1 MNIVTHIDK
10 AALGAVAASQGT
22 EAIHAAIRDR
32 GRANVIL
39 ATGVSQYEML
49 DRLIAADID
58 WSRVTVFHLDEYV
71 GLPVTHGASFR
82 KYLRERVM
90 DRLRTKPEFIEV
102 AGDAPDLA
110 VELARLNGKIAQH
123 PIDICFAGI
132 GENGHLAFNDPPA
145 DFDTRDPYIVV
156 TLDDACRQQQLGEG
170 WFPDFASVPQRAI
183 SMSIAQIMASR
194 TIVLSV
200 SDARKTRAVKEAVEG
215 PVTPL
220 CPASILQRHPNATL
234 HLDPAAASGLA
245 K

>member
-1 MNIVTHIDK
+1 MRARGACAFRASIRAIVT
-10 AALGAVAASQGT
+10 V
-22 EAIHAAIRDR
+22 
-32 GRANVIL
+32 RANVIL

-71 GLPVTHGASFR
+71 GLPITHGASFR

-200 SDARKTRAVKEAVEG
+200 SDARKTRAVKDAVEG